1 MRAAS
6 RLLLGIDRLVPAGV
20 RSDDQFRTRFVASLG
35 LLAAVTGT
43 STGLSIFPANTL
55 GGLAG
60 FAYGVLTAAGVFLF
74 RAGLLRASAYFW
86 VLQVLTS
93 LLFVTS
99 RMTAVELDWP
109 LVTWLSVLPML
120 GVLFGGL
127 RFGLGGLA
135 IAALTGGLFVVTQVL
150 GLHTQAVLS
159 PQISAIRGI
168 ALVGALFVITIIF
181 DSLRRDM
188 QTRLERSMHA
198 RSLFLAN
205 MSHELRT
212 PMNGVIGLTDL
223 LLDAQNVAPDSRQ
236 SLELIKRSGQQMVS
250 LINDILDFTRLESG
264 LMPLSMAPTDVSCI
278 ARDLVS
284 LNGPGTRARGVALRL
299 EAPDHLVV
307 LTDPTRLRQV
317 LTNLVGNALKFTEKG
332 SVTIHLSYAQGSL
345 RVEVRDTGIGIAPEV
360 LERLFRPFEQG
371 DATYTRRY
379 GGSGLG
385 LAITRQVLSL
395 LQGTL
400 TVESRPGEGSTFVA
414 TLPAAPAT
422 PVRVEPAAK
431 AEPPRA
437 RRVLVVEDNEINL
450 RVMVSMLERSGCT
463 TIAVRDG
470 VEALE
475 LLERES
481 FDAIL
486 MDCHMPRKDGYATT
500 RELRARQGTSTHPWI
515 VAVTASAL
523 PEDLAECFAAG
534 MDDVLTKPVTLES
547 VRRALDRIGT
557 EPRATVPAA

>member
-60 FAYGVLTAAGVFLF
+60 FGYGVLTAAGVFLF
-74 RAGLLRASAYFW
+74 RAGLLRASTYFW
-86 VLQVLTS
+86 ALQVSTS
-93 LLFVTS
+93 LLFITS
-99 RMTAVELDWP
+99 RMTAMEIDWP
-109 LVTWLSVLPML
+109 LVTWLSVFPML

-135 IAALTGGLFVVTQVL
+135 IAALTGGLFVVIEVL
-150 GLHTQAVLS
+150 GLHTQTVLS
-159 PQISAIRGI
+159 PQISAIRGVS
-168 ALVGALFVITIIF
+168 LVAALFVITIIF

-223 LLDAQNVAPDSRQ
+223 LLDAQHVAAENRQ

-264 LMPLSMAPTDVSCI
+264 LMPLAMAPTDVSCI

-299 EAPDHLVV
+299 DAPDHLVV

-317 LTNLVGNALKFTEKG
+317 MTNLVGNALKFTEKG
-332 SVTIHLSYAQGSL
+332 SVTMGLSHADGVL

-400 TVESRPGEGSTFVA
+400 TVESRPGEGSTFIA

-422 PVRVEPAAK
+422 LVRAELPAK
-431 AEPPRA
+431 AAPLQA

-450 RVMVSMLERSGCT
+450 RVLVSMLERSGCT
-463 TIAVRDG
+463 TVAARDG

-475 LLERES
+475 LLDRES
-481 FDAIL
+481 FDAVL

-500 RELRARQGTSTHPWI
+500 RELRARQGTSTRTWI